1 MLYNEFTVLMGLI
14 MYLLPFMVLNIYVSL
29 EGIDKSLLEA
39 ARCMGCTEWQAFR
52 EVTLPLSLPGVSAGC
67 LLVFVLTAGTY
78 LPPMILGGPGND
90 MIANLIFKR
99 VIGTLDWPF
108 GSAISVILLS
118 LLFVIVWTYN
128 RYLGI
133 NQIFKSFA
141 GKLDHETILTGMDID
156 QDLHVS
162 RLRVSCSP
170 PSSWSS
176 CWHSTPSSSAFSPWR
191 ASACAGSSNWPRMN
205 RSSRRLKNSLILGSL
220 TAVISTGI
228 GILAALAFI
237 RFEFPGKN
245 TLNTLLLSPIMIP
258 EVVLGVALLLFLR
271 FLQQPKSFALL
282 LIGHVVLTLPY
293 VLLIVQARLV
303 GIKKEYEEAA
313 KSLGAN
319 AFQTFREVTFPL
331 LLPAILAGALF
342 AFTISFDDITATLF
356 WATAQNQTVPVKIF
370 SMLRNSISPEI
381 NALGAVMI
389 VLTVTTPCW
398 QAICPASS
406 QK

>member
-1 MLYNEFTVLMGLI
+1 MRPFSPGWTLIRIYTFLVYVFMFVPIVVVIVLAFNPKQFGIFPMEG
-14 MYLLPFMVLNIYVSL
+14 VSL
-29 EGIDKSLLEA
+29 RWFIRLAQNESIIEA
-39 ARCMGCTEWQAFR
+39 F
-52 EVTLPLSLPGVSAGC
+52 
-67 LLVFVLTAGTY
+67 
-78 LPPMILGGPGND
+78 
-90 MIANLIFKR
+90 
-99 VIGTLDWPF
+99 
-108 GSAISVILLS
+108 
-118 LLFVIVWTYN
+118 
-128 RYLGI
+128 
-133 NQIFKSFA
+133 
-141 GKLDHETILTGMDID
+141 
-156 QDLHVS
+156 
-162 RLRVSCSP
+162 
-170 PSSWSS
+170 
-176 CWHSTPSSSAFSPWR
+176 
-191 ASACAGSSNWPRMN
+191 
-205 RSSRRLKNSLILGSL
+205 KNSLVLGSL

-271 FLQQPKSFALL
+271 FLQQPKSFVLL

-303 GIKKEYEEAA
+303 GINKEYEEAA

-342 AFTISFDDITATLF
+342 SFNISFDDITATLF

-370 SMLRNSISPEI
+370 SMLRNSVSPEI

-389 VLTVTTPCW
+389 VLTVATPLL
-398 QAICPASS
+398 AGYLSRRFSKVTA
-406 QK
+406 

>member
-1 MLYNEFTVLMGLI
+1 LIRIYTFLVYVFMFAPIVVVIVLAFNPKQFGIFPMEG
-14 MYLLPFMVLNIYVSL
+14 VSL
-29 EGIDKSLLEA
+29 RWFIKLAQNESIIEA
-39 ARCMGCTEWQAFR
+39 FQ
-52 EVTLPLSLPGVSAGC
+52 
-67 LLVFVLTAGTY
+67 
-78 LPPMILGGPGND
+78 
-90 MIANLIFKR
+90 
-99 VIGTLDWPF
+99 
-108 GSAISVILLS
+108 
-118 LLFVIVWTYN
+118 
-128 RYLGI
+128 
-133 NQIFKSFA
+133 
-141 GKLDHETILTGMDID
+141 
-156 QDLHVS
+156 
-162 RLRVSCSP
+162 
-170 PSSWSS
+170 
-176 CWHSTPSSSAFSPWR
+176 
-191 ASACAGSSNWPRMN
+191 
-205 RSSRRLKNSLILGSL
+205 NSLVLGSL

-271 FLQQPKSFALL
+271 FLQQPKSFAAAADRPRGVDPALCAADRP
-282 LIGHVVLTLPY
+282 G
-293 VLLIVQARLV
+293 RLV

-342 AFTISFDDITATLF
+342 SFTISFDDITATLF

-389 VLTVTTPCW
+389 VLTVATPCW
-398 QAICPASS
+398 PATCPASS
-406 QK
+406 QN